1 MKRLTGRA
9 ILAGLLLLM
18 VAMISMACDQE
29 AVEPTPPSPTATPE
43 SAAPSATVIAA
54 PSTATPV
61 PTTAP
66 VGPTAVPTPAA
77 APTEPGPA
85 QASASDGR
93 DGGSGASLVLL
104 RSNSM
109 AAPSGPGHFG
119 GFGLSPAPQTF
130 AAEGSLT
137 VSAIGS
143 VTVAADE
150 AYVVVIPERDFGPS
164 GPDQLSDKDR
174 DEIIANLEAIGVSE
188 EDIEFEHLGRY
199 EPTSISVEVEIDDL
213 AAKGDPIVEAIEEV
227 VRRSETFGL
236 RFSLSEENCEQAVSL
251 ARREAVPAAEKA
263 ADDLADALGVGRGAV
278 NGALEYPLQSVPYGL
293 PGAGLDPCGG
303 GASYR
308 FSVLLP
314 FSSDPEVE
322 VSVGLQVS
330 YDLH

>member
-1 MKRLTGRA
+1 MRRLTGRA
-9 ILAGLLLLM
+9 ILACLLLLIT
-18 VAMISMACDQE
+18 AMISMACGQE
-29 AVEPTPPSPTATPE
+29 AVEPIPPAPTATPE
-43 SAAPSATVIAA
+43 GAAPSATVVAA
-54 PSTATPV
+54 PSTATLV
-61 PTTAP
+61 PTTVPAD
-66 VGPTAVPTPAA
+66 PTAVPTPAA
-77 APTEPGPA
+77 APIEPAPTRPA
-85 QASASDGR
+85 ASDR
-93 DGGSGASLVLL
+93 TPSGGGASLVLL
-104 RSNSM
+104 GSHSV
-109 AAPSGPGHFG
+109 AAPSGPGRFG
-119 GFGLSPAPQTF
+119 AFSMSPAPQTF

-150 AYVVVIPERDFGPS
+150 AYVVVIPEMDYGPS
-164 GPDQLSDKDR
+164 GPDQLSDRDR
-174 DEIIANLEAIGVSE
+174 DEIIANLEAIGLSE
-188 EDIEFEHLGRY
+188 EDVEFGHLGRY

-213 AAKGDPIVEAIEEV
+213 AAKGDPIVDAIEEV

-251 ARREAVPAAEKA
+251 ARREAAPAAEKA
-263 ADDLADALGVGRGAV
+263 ADDLADALGVDRGAV
-278 NGALEYPLQSVPYGL
+278 NGALEYPLQSVPYGF
-293 PGAGLDPCGG
+293 PGADLAPCGG